1 MALLTAKQ
9 IASLNVGLLARSLV
23 LPSTVLRVNA
33 GEMSG
38 PNGET
43 ITVRVPA
50 VGTARTQATRS
61 ATITYDDITE
71 TGVDVSIDHYYH
83 GKLVSDEEM
92 SFDVENFGAQI
103 SAIQVEA
110 VARKAED
117 ALATVMNGLASEDT
131 FALSASDADTEDT
144 ILAARETLSEANVP
158 SADRFLAV
166 SPQIATRL
174 LSVDKFV
181 KVNEAGSS
189 DALRNAV
196 IGRLYGFT
204 IVESNALTAGTAVA
218 YHRSSFVFA
227 NKVPMRPRGAVDSAT
242 ASYQGIGLRHIFQ
255 YVPDKLSDASVVST
269 FAGANT
275 VDGNRCVK
283 LTTATV

>member
-23 LPSTVLRVNA
+23 LPATVLRLNA

-50 VGTARTQATRS
+50 VGTARTQAARS

-71 TGVDVSIDHYYH
+71 TGVDVSIEHFYH

-92 SFDVENFGAQI
+92 NFDVANFGAQI

-110 VARKAED
+110 VARKSED
-117 ALATVMNGLASEDT
+117 ALAAVMNALASEAD
-131 FALSASDADTEDT
+131 FALSASDADTEGT
-144 ILAARETLSEANVP
+144 ILAAREALSSANVP
-158 SADRFLAV
+158 AGDRFLAV
-166 SPQIATRL
+166 SPQVATRL
-174 LSVDKFV
+174 LSVDKYT
-181 KVNEAGSS
+181 KVNESGS
-189 DALRNAV
+189 DQALRRAV
-196 IGRLYGFT
+196 IGSIHGFT
-204 IVESNALTAGTAVA
+204 VVESNALTAGTAVA

-227 NKVPMRPRGAVDSAT
+227 NKVPVRPRGAVDSASV
-242 ASYQGIGLRHIFQ
+242 SYQGIGLRHIFQ

-269 FAGANT
+269 FAGAAQ
-275 VDGNRCVK
+275 VDGNRAVK
-283 LTTATV
+283 ITTAAA

>member
-9 IASLNVGLLARSLV
+9 IASLNVGLLARQLV
-23 LPSTVLRVNA
+23 LPGTVLRVNA

-50 VGTARTQATRS
+50 VGTAREQATRS

-71 TGVDVSIDHYYH
+71 TGVDVSIDHIYH

-92 SFDVENFGAQI
+92 SFDVQNFGAQI

-117 ALATVMNGLASEDT
+117 ELAAVLNALASEAD
-131 FALSASDADTEDT
+131 FALTASDSDTEDT
-144 ILAARETLSEANVP
+144 ILSARETLSAANVP
-158 SADRFLAV
+158 ASDRFLAV

-181 KVNEAGSS
+181 KVNESGDS
-189 DALRNAV
+189 DALRNATL
-196 IGRLYGFT
+196 GRIYGFT
-204 IVESNALTAGTAVA
+204 VVESNALTAGTAVA

-227 NKVPMRPRGAVDSAT
+227 NKVPMKPRGAVDSAT

-269 FAGANT
+269 FAGAAL
-275 VDGNRCVK
+275 VDGARAVK
-283 LTTATV
+283 LTTAAA